1 MRIERTLLIVVLAS
15 AITSVATV
23 GIMQTLPGFRV
34 PGPSSTPQPEQPSNF
49 APQTNQEKTV
59 TDVVAAASPA
69 VVSIIA
75 SKDLPIIE
83 RYFESPFP
91 NDPFFNDFGPFFG
104 IPKERQQGTQ
114 HRQVAAGTGFIVD
127 ASGIILTNRH
137 VVAIEGADFTVILPS
152 GDRLKA
158 TVLAQDPVED
168 LAVLKIDA
176 QGLTVIPLGDS
187 DAIRV
192 GQTAIAIGNA
202 LGQFQNT
209 VSVGVVSGLARRITA
224 GEQDTG
230 QSEVIENAIQTD
242 AAINE
247 GNSGG
252 PLLNLKGEAIGINTA
267 IVQGSQNIGFAIPI
281 NKAKRALES
290 VKTSGK
296 ITYAFL
302 GVRHVL
308 VTQEIKGARGLSVD
322 YGALVTGSED
332 GKQPGVQ
339 PGSPAAQ
346 AGIREG
352 DIVLEVNGQKVDAQH
367 SLAQLIQQRKVGET
381 VELKVLSGSEIKNV
395 QATLTERK

>member
-23 GIMQTLPGFRV
+23 GIMQTLPGFHV
-34 PGPSSTPQPEQPSNF
+34 PGPNSTPQSEQPNSF
-49 APQTNQEKTV
+49 APQTGQEKTV
-59 TDVVAAASPA
+59 TDVVASASPG
-69 VVSIIA
+69 VVSIVA
-75 SKDLPIIE
+75 TKDIPVIE
-83 RYFESPFP
+83 QYFESPFP
-91 NDPFFNDFGPFFG
+91 NDPLFNNFGPCYG
-104 IPKERQQGTQ
+104 IPRDRQNGTTNQ
-114 HRQVAAGTGFIVD
+114 QVAAGTGFIVD

-176 QGLTVIPLGDS
+176 KELTVIPLGDS
-187 DAIRV
+187 DAIHV

-224 GEQDTG
+224 GEQATG

-267 IVQGSQNIGFAIPI
+267 IVQGSQNIGFAVPI

-308 VTQEIKGARGLSVD
+308 VTQEIKEARGLSVD
-322 YGALVTGSED
+322 YGALIIGSED
-332 GKQPGVQ
+332 GKQPGVE
-339 PGSPAAQ
+339 PGSPAAK
-346 AGIREG
+346 AGLREG
-352 DIVLEVNGQKVDAQH
+352 DVILEVIRQRIDAQH

-381 VELKVLSGSEIKNV
+381 VELKVLSGSETKSV